1 MNSVSSNDQQK
12 LARAAPFS
20 LRLSAEER
28 ARLNRD
34 AAGVSLSAYI
44 KDRLFGA
51 DAPHRITRGKAPV
64 KDHQALGRLL
74 GQLGSS
80 RLANN
85 LHQLAKAANT
95 GSLPVTPDT
104 ESALH
109 QACAEI
115 AVMRS
120 MLMRALCTEAAESPE
135 KPKAPAPDS
144 TLMAAFAQSARPEV
158 LRR

>member
-1 MNSVSSNDQQK
+1 MNPVPSNDQQK
-12 LARAAPFS
+12 PARAAPFS

-28 ARLNRD
+28 ARLDRD

-51 DAPHRITRGKAPV
+51 DAPRRITRGKAPV
-64 KDHQALGRLL
+64 KDHQVLGRLL
-74 GQLGSS
+74 GQLGTL

-85 LHQLAKAANT
+85 LNQLAKAANT

-104 ESALH
+104 ELALH

-120 MLMRALCTEAAESPE
+120 MLMRALGTDISEAPA
-135 KPKAPAPDS
+135 KPKAPGPAA
-144 TLMAAFAQSARPEV
+144 TLMAAFAQSARPEG
-158 LRR
+158 LHR

>member
-1 MNSVSSNDQQK
+1 MNPVSSNDHQK
-12 LARAAPFS
+12 PARAAPFS
-20 LRLSAEER
+20 LRLSVEER
-28 ARLNRD
+28 ARLDRD

-51 DAPHRITRGKAPV
+51 DAPRRITRGKAPV

-80 RLANN
+80 KLANN
-85 LHQLAKAANT
+85 LNQLAKAANT

-104 ESALH
+104 ELALH

-120 MLMRALCTEAAESPE
+120 MLMRALGMEAPESSHKPDAPE
-135 KPKAPAPDS
+135 PAAN
-144 TLMAAFAQSARPEV
+144 LMAAFARSARPEG
-158 LRR
+158 LRQ